1 MYGGIGQHQITDD
14 RLNPGNAMSGSEEHQ
29 ALSFRRKGVRFDLFQ
44 VLTWVASIA
53 TVATLVCIAG
63 SILVQAW
70 PAIAQ
75 FGIGFF
81 TSADWRPN
89 PPNEHYAVLPFL
101 IGTALSSLIALVLA
115 LPLGLLIA
123 IFLSEN
129 FLALPIRQAIR
140 FVVELLA
147 AIPSVIYGLWGIA
160 VLVPIV
166 QQIGGPL
173 SSWLGF
179 LPLFAG
185 PASGNSMLTASLVL
199 ALMVL
204 PTITAISRT
213 ALASVPGQLREGS
226 YAIGATRWET
236 IFGVI
241 LPTAAPGIVAAT
253 ILAFGRAM
261 GETMAVAMLIG
272 NSRRLTFSL
281 LSPAGTLAGMIANE
295 FGEASGLKLSALLF
309 AALTLMLLTLA
320 VNIIG
325 ELVLRRAQKATAGV
339 R

>member
-1 MYGGIGQHQITDD
+1 MTDGTESQT
-14 RLNPGNAMSGSEEHQ
+14 P
-29 ALSFRRKGVRFDLFQ
+29 SFHRKGFRFDLFR
-44 VLTWVASIA
+44 LFTWVASAA

-70 PAIAQ
+70 PAIAH
-75 FGIGFF
+75 FGLGFF
-81 TSADWRPN
+81 TTVAWKTSDPEN
-89 PPNEHYAVLPFL
+89 YGVLPYL
-101 IGTALSSLIALVLA
+101 VGTAISSLIALLLA
-115 LPLGLLIA
+115 LPLGVLIS

-129 FLALPIRQAIR
+129 FLAPPLRNTVR

-160 VLVPIV
+160 VVIPIV
-166 QQIGGPL
+166 QRIGGPIAGA
-173 SSWLGF
+173 LGF
-179 LPLFAG
+179 LPLFQG
-185 PASGNSMLTASLVL
+185 PSSGNSMLTASLVL

-213 ALASVPGQLREGS
+213 ALVAVPGQLREGS

-236 IFGVI
+236 IFRVLI
-241 LPTAAPGIVAAT
+241 PTAAPGIVAAT

-272 NSRRLTFSL
+272 NSPRLSWSL
-281 LSPAGTLAGMIANE
+281 LSPAGTLAGLLANQ
-295 FGEASGLKLSALLF
+295 FGEAQGMQISALMY
-309 AALTLMLLTLA
+309 AALALVLLTLL
-320 VNIIG
+320 VNMTG
-325 ELVLRRAQKATAGV
+325 EAVLRHAEKSTAGI